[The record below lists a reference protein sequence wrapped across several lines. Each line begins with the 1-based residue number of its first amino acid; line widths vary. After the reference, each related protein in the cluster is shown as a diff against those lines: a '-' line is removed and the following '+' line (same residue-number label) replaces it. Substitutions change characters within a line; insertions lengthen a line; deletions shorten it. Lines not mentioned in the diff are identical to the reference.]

1 MFVVMSNQKTT
12 YDQKHQP
19 LFMKIGQW
27 AMLQLHKGY
36 NISVTA
42 GVTRKLTQQYASPF
56 CIVEKV
62 GCLAY
67 KLDKPPDWRIHP
79 VFSMAKL
86 ELVAPLAKYLF
97 VKLFPSN
104 SLFVLV
110 KDDTNKLKSFELER
124 LLNKRQVKK
133 GKGHAIETLVY

>member
-1 MFVVMSNQKTT
+1 MSNEKTT
-12 YDQKHQP
+12 YDRKHQP
-19 LFMKIGQW
+19 FFMKIGQS

-42 GVTRKLTQQYASPF
+42 GVTRKLTQQYAGPF
-56 CIVEKV
+56 RIVEKV

-79 VFSMAKL
+79 VFSVAKP
-86 ELVAPLAKYLF
+86 ELVASPAKYLF
-97 VKLFPSN
+97 AKLFPSK

-110 KDDTNKLKSFELER
+110 KDDTNKLKSFEIER

-133 GKGHAIETLVY
+133 GKGHAIENLVY